1 MPCSERSQGLLLL
14 TQEMHYWDFLPR
26 SFAPPH
32 SFIPP
37 WSSFCQSAEARCQPH
52 PKARAECPH
61 PLCASFTISPTHTFI
76 QSPQH
81 SPTPAFLYLFPLLFS
96 PFSAFYIVFALQ
108 SFPQRSLL
116 FRACN
121 KTTNHLR
128 CTYLHC
134 YPSSSI
140 SCSTPTRS
148 FILEL
153 LFRAFSC
160 CLSLSHTLSLTHRDL
175 NLNIHCQTCKYTT
188 FTFNPLLLCFLFFSV
203 LRMQTLKSHEI
214 S

>member
-61 PLCASFTISPTHTFI
+61 PLCSSFTISPTHTFI

-81 SPTPAFLYLFPLLFS
+81 SQKLQHFFIYFHYFF

-121 KTTNHLR
+121 KTIT
-128 CTYLHC
+128 CVA
-134 YPSSSI
+134 SI
-140 SCSTPTRS
+140 STAIHLQAFLAPLPLAPS
-148 FILEL
+148 FWNS
-153 LFRAFSC
+153 FSAPF
-160 CLSLSHTLSLTHRDL
+160 LAVSPSHTHSAWLTG
-175 NLNIHCQTCKYTT
+175 T
-188 FTFNPLLLCFLFFSV
+188 
-203 LRMQTLKSHEI
+203 
-214 S
+214 